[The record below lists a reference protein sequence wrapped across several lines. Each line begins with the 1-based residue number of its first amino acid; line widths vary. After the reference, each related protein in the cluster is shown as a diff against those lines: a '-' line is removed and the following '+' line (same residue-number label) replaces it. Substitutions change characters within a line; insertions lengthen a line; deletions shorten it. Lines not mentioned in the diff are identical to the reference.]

1 MKTMEKDVFEL
12 PVARMA
18 VTRIMRASAAMP
30 APRITKANW
39 VGSIL
44 MQERGVNVKNLN
56 LCCYSQETEKHQF
69 GDGADLYGEAGT
81 GNKNEIRLS
90 SGKLIY

>member
-1 MKTMEKDVFEL
+1 MRCQKKGGNAKRKKFKSSMKTIEKVVFEL

-44 MQERGVNVKNLN
+44 MQERGVNVKN
-56 LCCYSQETEKHQF
+56 
-69 GDGADLYGEAGT
+69 
-81 GNKNEIRLS
+81 
-90 SGKLIY
+90 

>member
-1 MKTMEKDVFEL
+1 MKTIEKVVFEL

-18 VTRIMRASAAMP
+18 VTRIMSASAAMP

-44 MQERGVNVKNLN
+44 MQERGVNVKN
-56 LCCYSQETEKHQF
+56 
-69 GDGADLYGEAGT
+69 
-81 GNKNEIRLS
+81 
-90 SGKLIY
+90 

>member
-1 MKTMEKDVFEL
+1 MKTMEKVVFEL

-30 APRITKANW
+30 APRIKKANW

-44 MQERGVNVKNLN
+44 MQERGVNVKN
-56 LCCYSQETEKHQF
+56 
-69 GDGADLYGEAGT
+69 
-81 GNKNEIRLS
+81 
-90 SGKLIY
+90 